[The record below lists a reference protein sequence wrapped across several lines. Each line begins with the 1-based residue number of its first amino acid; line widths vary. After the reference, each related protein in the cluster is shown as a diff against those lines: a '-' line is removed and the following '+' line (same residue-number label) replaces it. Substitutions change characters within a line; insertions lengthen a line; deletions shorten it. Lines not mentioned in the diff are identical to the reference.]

1 MTPSFV
7 TPRSIACCLAV
18 LFLGSLAGCN
28 KGEPERR
35 AGELQSLLEPL
46 GQSNTGD
53 RGQSI
58 EKVESIDLVAWLRMG
73 RIHAGRGI
81 DNLRV
86 DGDHIAFET
95 VEKRPSLLIDLDMD
109 ASRFDTIAIEADPK
123 GDRLIQPKAE
133 WNHMPGEK
141 FKRERRVIFHQI
153 QVPTGDGGATEGE
166 SSSKYVTMFAP
177 VGDSENW
184 SGHVHQ
190 LSIVPSTPPG
200 VSLRV
205 RSIDLLAVPFLE
217 KKGLL
222 EGQPQERLG
231 PFTIGPETREGL
243 YAGPPFRAVTT
254 VDVPE
259 GGILE
264 FGYGTIDS
272 DWRKPGDGVTLRVT
286 VTPVDTG
293 KSTVVFDRTIDPKST
308 PAHRGWQDD
317 GRCYLEAYEGREVEI
332 MFETLGSPE
341 GEPDNRYDNFII
353 SNPIVYRPGRA
364 LGEYNVVLVSLDTLR
379 ADRLSLYGHRRSTSP
394 WLDRFSRTAT
404 VFQNASSQ
412 APRTIDSHMSLFTSV
427 YPSSHQ
433 MVEATARL
441 NPSFATVTEI
451 FKENEYH
458 TAGFTESG
466 FVGHQYGFQR
476 GFDSYWEREMPEG
489 AGGNVA
495 ETFTEA
501 SDWIRDNHQK
511 KFMMFLHTYEA
522 HVPYCPPPPYFGL
535 FRDEYEGELAGEC
548 VTKTMIFDYNTEQVH
563 PSPHDWEYMVSMYDE
578 EIRYLDEYF
587 GRFLN
592 TLEETGIADETI
604 IVVVSDHGEEFME
617 HIMFG
622 KHAHAIWQQQ
632 LHVPLIFRIPD
643 FDSKEPCIETPVSL
657 VDVAPT
663 LLELTSIR
671 IPSQF
676 RGRSLVPMMRGEED
690 DEAEPVLQF
699 SENHGYALRAS
710 VRGRR
715 YKLIHN
721 YGLTEEK
728 EDFLELYPKYAENL
742 VPYGEFELYDLL
754 EDPRE
759 KHNLATERPDV
770 LQEMLAELQ
779 QRLER
784 AKAEAKPPR
793 IAALDPAVEEQLR
806 ALGYVDEPKSD
817 EGEGDDA
824 APGNDE
830 SEDSSTSDESD
841 ATDDGSEGR

>member
-1 MTPSFV
+1 MILPYSA
-7 TPRSIACCLAV
+7 PRFLPRGLLLGFALALV
-18 LFLGSLAGCN
+18 AVASLAGC
-28 KGEPERR
+28 KKQEPARV
-35 AGELQSLLEPL
+35 AGQLESLRDQLGDSDAAQSK
-46 GQSNTGD
+46 
-53 RGQSI
+53 QSI
-58 EKVESIDLVAWLRMG
+58 EKVVEIDVVSWLREG
-73 RIHAGRGI
+73 RIRAGRGI
-81 DNLRV
+81 GNLRI

-95 VEKRPSLLIDLDMD
+95 VEKRPSLILDLDMN
-109 ASRFDTIAIEADPK
+109 ASLFDMISVVADPK

-133 WNHMPGEK
+133 WIHEPGEK
-141 FKRERRVIFHQI
+141 FKRERRVIFHQRSL
-153 QVPTGDGGATEGE
+153 PATRAEDSGAGSEETT
-166 SSSKYVTMFAP
+166 SYVSLFAP

-184 SGHVHQ
+184 AGNIHQ

-200 VSLRV
+200 VSLRI

-222 EGQPQERLG
+222 EGQSQERVG

-243 YAGPPFRAVTT
+243 YAGPPFKATTT

-272 DWRKPGDGVTLRVT
+272 DYRKPGDGVSLRVT

-293 KSTVVFDRTIDPKST
+293 KPTVVFERTIDPKSN
-308 PAHRGWQDD
+308 PEHRGWQDD
-317 GRCYLEAYEGREVEI
+317 GRCYLEAYEGRRVDI
-332 MFETLGSPE
+332 TFETLGSPE

-364 LGEYNVVLVSLDTLR
+364 NGEYNVVLVSLDTLR
-379 ADRLSLYGHRRSTSP
+379 ADRLSLYGHRRPTSP

-441 NPSFATVTEI
+441 NPSFETISEI
-451 FKENEYH
+451 FKDHEYH

-501 SDWIRDNHQK
+501 ADWIRDNHQK

-522 HVPYCPPPPYFGL
+522 HVPYCPPPPYMGM
-535 FRDEYEGELAGEC
+535 FRGEYEGELAGEC

-592 TLEETGIADETI
+592 ALEETGIADETI
-604 IVVVSDHGEEFME
+604 VVVVSDHGEEFME

-643 FDSKEPCIETPVSL
+643 FDSKHPTIETPVSL
-657 VDVAPT
+657 LDVAPT
-663 LLELTSIR
+663 LLDLSGIS

-676 RGRSLVPMMRGEED
+676 RGRSLVPMMRGEQDDPED
-690 DEAEPVLQF
+690 PVLQL

-710 VRGRR
+710 IRGRR

-742 VPYGEFELYDLL
+742 VPYGEYELYDLL

-759 KHNLATERPDV
+759 KVNLAAERPDV
-770 LQEMLAELQ
+770 LQEMLAELTEMLQ
-779 QRLER
+779 R
-784 AKAEAKPPR
+784 AKEEARPPR
-793 IAALDPAVEEQLR
+793 IAALDPDVEQQLR
-806 ALGYVDEPKSD
+806 DLGYVDGPKEED
-817 EGEGDDA
+817 EESSEGDD
-824 APGNDE
+824 
-830 SEDSSTSDESD
+830 ED
-841 ATDDGSEGR
+841 